1 MSIFD
6 NVNKL
11 RELKK
16 LTDEINAME
25 FTSASKD
32 NKIKVTVKGDLSLKN
47 IEIDPS
53 LLSEKNLDSLRKTL
67 IDTANRA
74 LNEAKN
80 TMKNNTQKIAKDLGI
95 GI

>member
-1 MSIFD
+1 MSLFD
-6 NVNKL
+6 NISKMK
-11 RELKK
+11 ELKK

-25 FTSASKD
+25 FTTASRD

-47 IEIDPS
+47 VEIDQS
-53 LLSEKNLDSLRKTL
+53 LLNEKNLDILKKTL
-67 IDTANRA
+67 IDVTNKA

-80 TMKNNTQKIAKDLGI
+80 TMKNNSQKIAKDLGI